1 MLVFTPLCFSNLNLL
16 LKAISLP
23 RFPSQKQIPPKCQA
37 LAIEKQKIPSPIFS
51 NYYYSKNFVLSGKH
65 FFGMISKHPS
75 VRLRMRRD
83 SIHWLKIWYI
93 SSVNNLWWEVFL
105 PLMDF
110 RTTLASLKMFVWEF
124 DLWPGWKIKITWRG
138 YLTFINSKIWPAWK
152 YGISKIETCG
162 AFYTYIKQLDLGKM
176 LKFVQPWRFALILH
190 LRILIIQFIRIPRQ
204 FFSAAFLLF
213 FMHAVTEALNS

>member
-1 MLVFTPLCFSNLNLL
+1 MDPNFIFRISYYALGQPCWFSLLSALVISIYSLKLFHYHVSL
-16 LKAISLP
+16 LKSKIS
-23 RFPSQKQIPPKCQA
+23 PKCQA

-162 AFYTYIKQLDLGKM
+162 AFIHT
-176 LKFVQPWRFALILH
+176 
-190 LRILIIQFIRIPRQ
+190 
-204 FFSAAFLLF
+204 
-213 FMHAVTEALNS
+213 